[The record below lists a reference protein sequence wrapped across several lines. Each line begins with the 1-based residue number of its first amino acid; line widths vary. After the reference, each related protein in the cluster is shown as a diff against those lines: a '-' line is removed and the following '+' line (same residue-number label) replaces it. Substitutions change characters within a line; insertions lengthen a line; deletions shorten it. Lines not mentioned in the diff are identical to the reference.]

1 MHARSS
7 RRTCIKSAERANE
20 FFYWMYLKISN
31 YISPSSMSL
40 DATGSF
46 LLGGLVELN
55 TALPDPPSCFK
66 LRAQRRR
73 LPVRRRLVVGSP
85 PASEGPP
92 QAKLLAP
99 AASSA
104 KSASCNPSS
113 PKQN

>member
-1 MHARSS
+1 MIQSSVKSGFRMYVRCEVCDGTYTSHVKLLMHGAH
-7 RRTCIKSAERANE
+7 T
-20 FFYWMYLKISN
+20 L
-31 YISPSSMSL
+31 
-40 DATGSF
+40 ATP
-46 LLGGLVELN
+46 GLVELN

-66 LRAQRRR
+66 LRAQCRRF
-73 LPVRRRLVVGSP
+73 LARRRLVVGSP
-85 PASEGPP
+85 PAFEGPP